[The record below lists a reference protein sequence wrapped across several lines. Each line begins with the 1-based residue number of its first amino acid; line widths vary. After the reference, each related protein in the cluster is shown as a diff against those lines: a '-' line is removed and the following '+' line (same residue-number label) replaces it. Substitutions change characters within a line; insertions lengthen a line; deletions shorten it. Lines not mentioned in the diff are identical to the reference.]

1 MTHSLR
7 RVAFSRNSR
16 LKNPNS
22 GKEDWN
28 NDLIFFVKVTAG
40 FLSKKTSWQDASGFS
55 ISFTIWQRGWKAG
68 KMKNTIIVSW
78 YSIQIR
84 NGHDIGQNEIVWLV
98 TFRFTYL
105 LHTSGNK
112 LILLQKYMSVGGVG
126 KKKLQIFVK
135 TWSRKQRFFPVLRH
149 SVLFLM

>member
-7 RVAFSRNSR
+7 RVAFSRNPR

-40 FLSKKTSWQDASGFS
+40 FLSKKTSWRDASGFS

-105 LHTSGNK
+105 LRNSGNNAHSSPK
-112 LILLQKYMSVGGVG
+112 IYVSGWSG
-126 KKKLQIFVK
+126 KKEAPNFCEDLK
-135 TWSRKQRFFPVLRH
+135 
-149 SVLFLM
+149 